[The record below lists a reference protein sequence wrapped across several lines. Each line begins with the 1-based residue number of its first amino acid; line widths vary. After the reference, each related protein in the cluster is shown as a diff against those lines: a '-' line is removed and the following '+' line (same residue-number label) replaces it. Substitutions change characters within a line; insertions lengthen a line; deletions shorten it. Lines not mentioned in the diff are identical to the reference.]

1 MIRKLFINGEVP
13 EWFNGAVSKTVVV
26 LVATESSNL
35 SLSASM
41 SEDAMVAILSNNRI
55 FFAP

>member
-1 MIRKLFINGEVP
+1 MRKYIINGEVP

-35 SLSASM
+35 SLSAKKS
-41 SEDAMVAILSNNRI
+41 R
-55 FFAP
+55 